1 MSKAMT
7 IFGMAVAGLLLV
19 VFGADMFTGLFFG
32 GAAAQTKMMHIGAI
46 IASLMLGYASFMTF
60 REIR

>member
-7 IFGMAVAGLLLV
+7 ILGMVVAGLLLV
-19 VFGADMFTGLFFG
+19 VFIMDLALGIPFQGANM
-32 GAAAQTKMMHIGAI
+32 KMSIGAI
-46 IASLMLGYASFMTF
+46 LASLMLGYASWDAF

>member
-7 IFGMAVAGLLLV
+7 ILGMVVAGLLLV
-19 VFGADMFTGLFFG
+19 VFSLDWALGIPFQGANW
-32 GAAAQTKMMHIGAI
+32 MMNLGAI
-46 IASLMLGYASFMTF
+46 LASLMLGYASWEAF